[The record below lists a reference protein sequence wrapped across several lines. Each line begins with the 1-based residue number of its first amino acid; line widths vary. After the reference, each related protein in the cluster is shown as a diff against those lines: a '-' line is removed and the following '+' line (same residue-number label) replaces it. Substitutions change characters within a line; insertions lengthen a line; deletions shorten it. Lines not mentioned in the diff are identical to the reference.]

1 MLSPVVHK
9 YQRKTVEVDRDG
21 LKAAL
26 RFVKAGNT
34 YRAAEETYGAPEFT
48 IHRYRNFDIDQIP
61 SHVSQD
67 RFKRNVQEKVNCEY
81 TIAISRRFYAL
92 TTLQSLTPECVL
104 VKGQILF
111 FKFPYIFGSYD
122 LKIRHCCGKNAFGVE
137 A

>member
-92 TTLQSLTPECVL
+92 TNYICILSQPEVNWNLPVSTLLVIIIYLICQTSLDVL
-104 VKGQILF
+104 VIQ
-111 FKFPYIFGSYD
+111 
-122 LKIRHCCGKNAFGVE
+122 AT
-137 A
+137 